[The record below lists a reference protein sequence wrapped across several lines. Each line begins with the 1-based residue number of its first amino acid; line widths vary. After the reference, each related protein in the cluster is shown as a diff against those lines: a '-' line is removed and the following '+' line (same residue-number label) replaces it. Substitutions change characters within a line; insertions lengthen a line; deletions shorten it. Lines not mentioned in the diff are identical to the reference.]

1 MSRYYSKED
10 LKQMDDEVYTFFNEK
25 QKTLDAIKIP
35 DFAKI
40 RKKDGYYK
48 GKDPEGI
55 VSLSE
60 MKSFW
65 KIPDSAGDMLDSM
78 ANRAKLFVGG
88 YTGGLAGVGSAV
100 ATGVQTEGGIE
111 EYLSTLVDFSDSD
124 ASLDKDDP
132 SGLYYYL
139 TKDEQEQWSK
149 DEDWQNVSQY
159 GSMIFGTLSGQPEI
173 MMASANKGTRETMQ
187 EALGMRHTDLLKNA
201 IKRRNADLT
210 KQAEITAFKERSTEA
225 LEDLKD
231 DFAQADLQSDLYV
244 KKMSGVMNDVA
255 VRSSGHAY
263 NLPVYTT
270 LPSTG
275 NIPANMMKG
284 RGLGEMLI
292 PETEMWHRKAFGTHK
307 RKYKDKYS
315 HHPIVVY

>member
-1 MSRYYSKED
+1 
-10 LKQMDDEVYTFFNEK
+10 
-25 QKTLDAIKIP
+25 
-35 DFAKI
+35 
-40 RKKDGYYK
+40 
-48 GKDPEGI
+48 
-55 VSLSE
+55 
-60 MKSFW
+60 MKNFW
-65 KIPDSAGDMLDSM
+65 KVPDASGDMLDSM
-78 ANRAKLFVGG
+78 VNRGKLFVGG
-88 YTGGLAGVGSAV
+88 LTGGPLGVASAV
-100 ATGVQTEGGIE
+100 ATGVQTEGGFK
-111 EYLSTLVDFSDSD
+111 EYASTLVDFSDSD

-139 TKDEQEQWSK
+139 TKDEQDQWSS
-149 DEDWQNVSQY
+149 DEDWQDVSQY
-159 GSMIFGTLSGQPEI
+159 GSMILGVLTGQPEI
-173 MMASANKGTRETMQ
+173 VMAGANQGTRETMQ
-187 EALGMRHTDLLKNA
+187 EVLGMRHPDLLKNA

-210 KQAEITAFKERSTEA
+210 REAQIKAFKERSQEA
-225 LEDLKD
+225 LDDLRD

-255 VRSSGHAY
+255 VRSSNHAY

-275 NIPANMMKG
+275 NIPANMMRG

-307 RKYKDKYS
+307 KKYKDKYA

>member
-1 MSRYYSKED
+1 MARYYSKED

-40 RKKDGYYK
+40 RKKDGSYK
-48 GKDPEGI
+48 GKDVAGTA
-55 VSLSE
+55 SLSE
-60 MKSFW
+60 MKNFW
-65 KIPDSAGDMLDSM
+65 KVPKASGDMLDSM
-78 ANRAKLFVGG
+78 VNRAKLFVGAA
-88 YTGGLAGVGSAV
+88 TGGVAGLGSAI
-100 ATGVQTEGGIE
+100 ATGVQTEGGLE
-111 EYLSTLVDFSDSD
+111 EYASTLVDFSDSD
-124 ASLDKDDP
+124 ASLDPDDP

-139 TKDEQEQWSK
+139 TSQEQEQYSK
-149 DEDWQNVSQY
+149 DEDWQNVTQY
-159 GSMIFGTLSGQPEI
+159 GSMILGAITGQPEI
-173 MMASANKGTRETMQ
+173 MMAGANQGVRETMQ
-187 EALGMRHTDLLKNA
+187 EAFGMRHSELLENA
-201 IKRRNADLT
+201 IKRRNADLVREA
-210 KQAEITAFKERSTEA
+210 QITAFKERSQEA
-225 LEDLKD
+225 LDDLRD

-255 VRSSGHAY
+255 VRSSNHAY

-292 PETEMWHRKAFGTHK
+292 PETEMWHRKAFTTHT
-307 RKYKDKYS
+307 RKYKDQYA
-315 HHPIVVY
+315 HHPVVVY